1 MTVRLIAFTV
11 VALSIVNAYSFVRL
25 YGSTYLVAERAP
37 LQKSNRQP
45 ASIPHTTSPGM
56 ASSDSRLSLDL
67 NCIGKKQKPLKISGQ
82 WAQLRGRVCQFEKL
96 KAVEIVNLQNGFT
109 ASVFNVGVQQ
119 YQTDLIQLD
128 QGSNKVRVRFIPL
141 KGSIEEQTV
150 VIESNPI

>member
-25 YGSTYLVAERAP
+25 YSATYLVADRAP

-45 ASIPHTTSPGM
+45 ASIPQTTATPM

-67 NCIGKKQKPLKISGQ
+67 NCSGKKQRPLKISGQ
-82 WAQLRGRVCQFEKL
+82 WALLRGRVCQFENF

-109 ASVFNVGVQQ
+109 ASVFNIGVQQ

-128 QGSNKVRVRFIPL
+128 QGTNKVRVRLIPL
-141 KGSIEEQTV
+141 KGSIEEQTF